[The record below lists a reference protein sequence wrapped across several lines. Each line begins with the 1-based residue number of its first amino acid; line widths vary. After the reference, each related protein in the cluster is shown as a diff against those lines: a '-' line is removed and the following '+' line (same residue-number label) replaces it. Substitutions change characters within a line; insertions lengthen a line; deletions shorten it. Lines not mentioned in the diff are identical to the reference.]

1 MIGGFTG
8 RKRNKNVLRYFF
20 FVFFFFSILLLI
32 FPAHAVAWGPGIH
45 TLITSSID
53 LHSIGNSISKIC
65 LKFYPQFL
73 WGSLLADVV
82 IGKNFT
88 RWQYHPHNWEFIL
101 SIFEEAEN
109 DMCRAF
115 MAGYMTHLA
124 QDIIA
129 HNFLVPE
136 FTLLEAFVKPNS
148 KVRTNLV
155 HFKIES
161 NAEKIPKE
169 DIWKKIRYLQ
179 KLPENKECMHF
190 LEDKLKAP
198 PFSSVRTSRKIY
210 IRALTLKGLQA
221 LIKSKFEKKA
231 KKERKNQN
239 RIDSIH
245 ISEIKNQKKINSE
258 ESAILIYV
266 KEAYKVSSEFIREF
280 DRSKLIEFDPTGIE
294 VIYISESL
302 ANAVKKIAG
311 KKGDEAGSPEKYFS
325 VLRMFQPPL
334 MGKRT
339 PVLFIL
345 KES

>member
-1 MIGGFTG
+1 MIEEITG
-8 RKRNKNVLRYFF
+8 KKFFLLSSFF
-20 FVFFFFSILLLI
+20 FTFLFFLLLLT

-45 TLITSSID
+45 TLITSSLD
-53 LHSIGNSISKIC
+53 LQSIGNSISKIC

-73 WGSLLADVV
+73 WGSLLADVI

-88 RWQYHPHNWEFIL
+88 SWQYHPHNWEFIL

-115 MAGYMTHLA
+115 MVGYMAHLA

-136 FTLLEAFVKPNS
+136 FTLLEAFVKPKT

-179 KLPENKECMHF
+179 KLPENKECMYF

-221 LIKSKFEKKA
+221 LIKSKLERKTKKD
-231 KKERKNQN
+231 RKNQN
-239 RIDSIH
+239 GITYPIH
-245 ISEIKNQKKINSE
+245 ISEIKKQKKINSE

-266 KEAYKVSSEFIREF
+266 KEAYKVSFEFIRKFEKS
-280 DRSKLIEFDPTGIE
+280 RLIEFDPTGIE

-311 KKGDEAGSPEKYFS
+311 KKGNEAGSPEKYFS